1 MTDLVQMLLKTGLL
15 QFGRFADRTGWKPYC
30 LNLHMLP
37 SYPDVLRALIEEAVP
52 AAGQADRLVAAADA
66 IPFGIGLSLRTGIPL
81 VYSRGTDEAPV
92 YDLVG
97 AYDIG
102 HPALLITGSLNSP
115 ELMSRLI
122 GRAKQVGLEIDGVI
136 AVIDEGSFQ
145 SAQVRIHALLNLP
158 SVVAMLVKHEQLP
171 AGQGKMIREWLN
183 RHHPG

>member
-1 MTDLVQMLLKTGLL
+1 MADLVQMLLKTGLL
-15 QFGRFADRTGWKPYC
+15 QFGRFAVQSGWKPYR

-37 SYPDVLRALIEEAVP
+37 SYPDVLGALIEEAVP
-52 AAGQADRLVAAADA
+52 AVGEVDRLVAAADA
-66 IPFGIGLSLRTGIPL
+66 IPFGVGLSLCTGIPL

-102 HPALLITGSLNSP
+102 HPALLAAGSLNSP

-122 GRAKQVGLEIDGVI
+122 GRAKQVGLEIEGVI
-136 AVIDEGSFQ
+136 AVVDEGLFQ
-145 SAQVRIHALLNLP
+145 SSPVRIHALVKLP
-158 SVVAMLVKHEQLP
+158 SVVEMLVKNDQLP
-171 AGQGKMIREWLN
+171 AGQGQMVREWLN